1 MIATTAGR
9 DVRRLLDAVRC
20 RPQSASQLV
29 ICSPFV
35 DPELL
40 PLVSELADRTGRA
53 GCAFR
58 VITRE
63 PAATMLRH
71 ALSGSSAGRKAL
83 IVAHPRLHAKAYLRL
98 DRAGRS
104 EAIVTSANLTVAGI
118 DSNVELGIRATACSP
133 LGRRIVA
140 DVRRILER
148 VAFLDANTL
157 ISS

>member
-1 MIATTAGR
+1 AARSPRARQRRARSASESAWSPRGPLGNSGAAARPHPDQRAPEASRMIATTAGR

-40 PLVSELADRTGRA
+40 PLVGELADRTGRA

-63 PAATMLRH
+63 PAATM
-71 ALSGSSAGRKAL
+71 
-83 IVAHPRLHAKAYLRL
+83 
-98 DRAGRS
+98 
-104 EAIVTSANLTVAGI
+104 
-118 DSNVELGIRATACSP
+118 
-133 LGRRIVA
+133 
-140 DVRRILER
+140 
-148 VAFLDANTL
+148 
-157 ISS
+157 